1 MRCKGEMLTEMKTLQ
16 LVQVVLVILA
26 MNSCAPAERS
36 PFPEDPNFI
45 ILFTDDQ
52 RYDALGF
59 AGNPYISTPSLDS
72 ICREGYYFKQAC
84 VTTSICSP
92 SRAAVLTGRYGSAN
106 GVVSVGQNVGLNRG
120 EKTVFQYLEDK
131 HYLTGIVG
139 KWHLENKPDECG
151 FGFASFFEGNGP
163 YYGREFMTEGSM
175 DKATGFIEDRNVD
188 QAITF
193 MRSAILEAK
202 PFALFHCTQIPHM
215 DHTYDWDV
223 RDSTQEVYTQK
234 SLEPP
239 ISWKDDLK
247 GKPEYLESSR
257 SRQRALYYGYRDRD
271 SVVNHLERYYA
282 SITEL
287 DISLGRLFSFLRD
300 NDLSKNTYIIFMS
313 DNGWFLG
320 DHNFTSKVLAYEES
334 IRVPFAISGP
344 GISPRT
350 SDALVLNIDIAPTV
364 LELAGMDVPDNM
376 QGISLVPHL
385 KGEVLNVRDEIFY
398 EAPESNLG
406 SYPLYAI
413 RTKEWKY
420 IQTYDSQDQSMLIF
434 EEIYHLSD
442 DPYEMNNLAGAEIG
456 MKMRDKFSGKIDRY
470 RDYIKV
476 DEIKSF
482 Q

>member
-1 MRCKGEMLTEMKTLQ
+1 MLIDMKTVQ
-16 LVQVVLVILA
+16 MVQVVLVILA
-26 MNSCAPAERS
+26 LNSCAPAERS
-36 PFPEDPNFI
+36 PFPVDPNFI

-59 AGNPYISTPSLDS
+59 AGNPHISTPNLDS
-72 ICREGYYFKQAC
+72 ICREGYYFNQAC
-84 VTTSICSP
+84 VATSICSP

-106 GVVSVGQNVGLNRG
+106 GVVSVGRNVGLNQG
-120 EKTVFQYLEDK
+120 EKTLFHYLEDQ
-131 HYLTGIVG
+131 HYLTGVVG

-163 YYGREFMTEGSM
+163 YYGRGFMTEGSM
-175 DKATGFIEDRNVD
+175 DTATGFIEDHNVD
-188 QAITF
+188 QSVNF
-193 MRSAILEAK
+193 MRSAIHEGK

-223 RDSTQEVYTQK
+223 KDNTQEVYTQK

-239 ISWKDDLK
+239 ISWMDDLE

-257 SRQRALYYGYRDRD
+257 SRQRALFYGYRDRD
-271 SVVNHLERYYA
+271 SLVNHLERYYA

-287 DISLGRLFSFLRD
+287 DISLGRLFSFLRE
-300 NDLSKNTYIIFMS
+300 NGLSNNTYIIFMS

-334 IRVPFAISGP
+334 IRVPFAITGP
-344 GISPRT
+344 GISPRK
-350 SDALVLNIDIAPTV
+350 SDALVLNVDIAPTV

-385 KGEVLNVRDEIFY
+385 KGEIKQVRDEIFY

-420 IQTYDSQDQSMLIF
+420 IQTYDNQDQTKLIF
-434 EEIYHLSD
+434 EEIYHLTD
-442 DPYEMNNLAGAEIG
+442 DPYEMNNLAGDEKG
-456 MKMRDKFSGKIDRY
+456 GEMMEFFSGKVDKNRAMINKCYGDR
-470 RDYIKV
+470 D
-476 DEIKSF
+476 
-482 Q
+482 